1 MFNNLPLKN
10 QLVRHSFWRI
20 RNTQYSIRNT
30 KHIMQN
36 KPNLQNAKMN
46 VSPSI
51 TNYYKNLRLYSR
63 CKNKPNQTQYWVC
76 NSPALAVKWQA
87 KNIFSLPAPSEVGCP
102 LADIKNLTV
111 WLKK

>member
-20 RNTQYSIRNT
+20 RNTQYSIRNM

-36 KPNLQNAKMN
+36 KPNLLDADMN
-46 VSPSI
+46 VSSFI
-51 TNYYKNLRLYSR
+51 TNYYENLWPCGRSQ
-63 CKNKPNQTQYWVC
+63 NKPNQTQYWVC

-87 KNIFSLPAPSEVGCP
+87 KNIFSLPAPSEVGRP